1 MGRQMKPYSHDL
13 RVRIFNYSLT
23 HSIRKT
29 ARIFQVSPNTVYLLK
44 CLFIETGNL
53 NPRDHPLE
61 HSHLI
66 TPEGEMYLCLLLS
79 EENDLT
85 LTELIERYEL
95 AYGIRV
101 SIGTMY
107 NTLER
112 LRITRKK
119 KTFSDPKKNSDA
131 AQVDKE
137 NYDEQLEMIAPE
149 QRLYLDETGSC
160 LNMSPLYGRSQEG
173 ERAYDQKPTYPSTT
187 VSTVAILSENGMKA
201 EYTYSGSLNAKL
213 FILYLD
219 TFVLPIIENKQTL
232 IMDRHPVHRAK
243 TVQKYLHQNNIKFLY
258 LPAYSPEL
266 NPIEEAF
273 SKIKQYIKKQKA
285 RTINELLK
293 VLKTAFEIITK
304 NDVVGYFDHAA
315 EY

>member
-1 MGRQMKPYSHDL
+1 MKPYSHDL
-13 RVRIFNYSLT
+13 RVRIFSYSLT
-23 HSIRKT
+23 HSIRET

-44 CLFIETGNL
+44 CLFIETGSL

-61 HSHLI
+61 YPHLI
-66 TPEGEMYLCLLLS
+66 TPEGEMYLGLLLS
-79 EENDLT
+79 EKNDLT
-85 LTELIERYEL
+85 LAELCDHYEQ
-95 AYGIRV
+95 AYGVRV

-107 NTLER
+107 NTLEH
-112 LRITRKK
+112 LKITRKK
-119 KTFSDPKKNSDA
+119 KTFSDPKKNNDT

-137 NYDEQLEMIAPE
+137 NYDAQLEMIEPE

-160 LNMSPLYGRSQEG
+160 LNMSPLYARSQEG

-187 VSTVAILSENGMKA
+187 VSTVAILSEEGMKGQ
-201 EYTYSGSLNAKL
+201 YTYPGSLNAKL

-219 TFVLPIIENKQTL
+219 TFVLPIFENGQTL
-232 IMDRHPVHRAK
+232 IMDRHPVHQAK
-243 TVQKYLHQNNIKFLY
+243 TVQQFLNKNNIKFIY

-285 RTINELLK
+285 RTINQLLK
-293 VLKTAFEIITK
+293 VLKTAFKIIT
-304 NDVVGYFDHAA
+304 NTDVKGYFNHVA
-315 EY
+315 EF